1 LCRGEAARIYAQKK
15 AFDTLGCKLVCVL
28 KEGLPAEVAE
38 FKDNYWRDELYLD
51 KEMGFFKAVA
61 GGKVKKGNLSTFLN
75 PFSTVW
81 KRVTEAKEAGV
92 QTQNL
97 NGEGK
102 ILGGLLVMR
111 PGSRGVEYQFQERNF
126 GDSAP
131 VEDVLKAVEAAALA
145 K

>member
-1 LCRGEAARIYAQKK
+1 LCRGEATRLYEQKG
-15 AFDTLGCKLVCVL
+15 AFDALGCKLVCVL

-38 FKDNYWRDELYLD
+38 FKDNYWRGELYLD

-61 GGKVKKGNLSTFLN
+61 GGTVKKGNLATFLN

-81 KRVTEAKEAGV
+81 KRASAAKEAGV
-92 QTQNL
+92 KTQNM
-97 NGEGK
+97 NGEGT
-102 ILGGLLVMR
+102 ILGGLFVMR
-111 PGSRGVEYQFQERNF
+111 AGSKGVEYQFQERNF

-131 VEDVLKAVEAAALA
+131 VEDVLTAVKAAKAA